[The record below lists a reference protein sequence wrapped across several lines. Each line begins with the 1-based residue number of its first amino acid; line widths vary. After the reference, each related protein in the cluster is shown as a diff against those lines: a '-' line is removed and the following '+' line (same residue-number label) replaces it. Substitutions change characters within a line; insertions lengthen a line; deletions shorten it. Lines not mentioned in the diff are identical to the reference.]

1 MQNEA
6 YSLEMRRRVAGARKA
21 QNLLV
26 TGSND
31 DEAAAFFSE
40 RSVVE
45 AVKVKRESDYEIEA
59 LDGANC
65 LFDFAS

>member
-1 MQNEA
+1 MLFSVLFFGVKCSA
-6 YSLEMRRRVAGARKA
+6 VGTRKA

-31 DEAAAFFSE
+31 DEAAFFSE
-40 RSVVE
+40 RSE

-59 LDGANC
+59 LEGGIC